1 MCSDI
6 VRDAVDSRDDGRSL
20 NDTVGLKRI
29 EARAAR
35 QAARQAARH
44 WEGCVLVLD
53 RARPF
58 PPLLSLTLAWG
69 GQERDGVLS
78 RWRSTW
84 YHRTTGVE
92 LSFGTLV
99 LTEHGL
105 SYSC

>member
-6 VRDAVDSRDDGRSL
+6 VRDAVDNRDDGRSL

-58 PPLLSLTLAWG
+58 PPLSSPLLSRG
-69 GQERDGVLS
+69 VDRSEMGFCRDGGG
-78 RWRSTW
+78 
-84 YHRTTGVE
+84 HGTTGQPE
-92 LSFGTLV
+92 
-99 LTEHGL
+99 
-105 SYSC
+105 